1 MPVSPQIIIHL
12 NEALKNQLTCVN
24 QCFLHARM
32 LKHQGQLQLAD
43 GEYKES
49 IDSMKFSDM
58 LVEHILSLGGLP
70 NLQELG
76 QLMVGETLPQMLK
89 CDLKIKEKTY
99 AQLESAITF
108 CAAAGEE
115 GSCLVLKK
123 ILVSIGEHIGYIH
136 RQMEAIAMQV
146 A

>member
-1 MPVSPQIIIHL
+1 MATAEIITHL

-76 QLMVGETLPQMLK
+76 SLMVGATLPEMLA
-89 CDLKIKEKTY
+89 CDLKIKEHTR
-99 AQLESAITF
+99 AQLQSAIAF
-108 CAAAGEE
+108 CDAGKDEASRRLLE
-115 GSCLVLKK
+115 K
-123 ILVSIGEHIGYIH
+123 ILMSIEEHIGYIH
-136 RQMEAIAMQV
+136 QQANAIKTRV